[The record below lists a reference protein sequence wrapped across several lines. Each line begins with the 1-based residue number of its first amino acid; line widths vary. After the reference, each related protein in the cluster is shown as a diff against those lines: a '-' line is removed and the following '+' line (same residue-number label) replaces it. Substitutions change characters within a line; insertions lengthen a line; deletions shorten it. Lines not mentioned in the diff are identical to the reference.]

1 MAPAQTRT
9 RTRAPARAG
18 RARRIARLDVVW
30 YIGMTLFLLVFL
42 SPIIWVYLASLTPGG
57 ELAASPT
64 AVFDVRHY
72 SLNAFPTMWSSVGFS
87 TAFFNS
93 IKVGLSVAVCVILL
107 CAPAAFALSRYSF
120 RGRGV
125 MAVLVLVGQMLPGIV
140 VVIPTVLLLRA
151 FHLTDSLVGLWIIYV
166 IINIPLAVWLLRG
179 FIDAIPRELDESV
192 LVDGGRFPDV
202 LRHIIFPLASP
213 GILTVGAFAFTAA
226 WGEYLLALSLI
237 TSDDKWTLPLALQG
251 AFGQNTVDL
260 GALTAGGVMISLP
273 VAVLFMV
280 LQRALVAGLT
290 AGSVKG

>member
-1 MAPAQTRT
+1 MALARARARTKAPSRART
-9 RTRAPARAG
+9 RRVALLD
-18 RARRIARLDVVW
+18 IAW
-30 YIGMTLFLLVFL
+30 YSGMTLFLLLFL
-42 SPIIWVYLASLTPGG
+42 SPIIWVYLAALTPSD
-57 ELAASPT
+57 ELASSPT
-64 AVFDVRHY
+64 AVFDVGHY
-72 SLNAFPTMWSSVGFS
+72 TLDAFPRMWNATGFAVSFLNSV
-87 TAFFNS
+87 
-93 IKVGLSVAVCVILL
+93 KVGLAVAVSVILL
-107 CAPAAFALSRYSF
+107 CAPAAYALSRYAF

-125 MAVLVLVGQMLPGIV
+125 MAILVLVGQMLPGIV
-140 VVIPTVLLLRA
+140 IVIPTVLLLRA
-151 FHLTDSLVGLWIIYV
+151 LHLTDSLVGLWVVYV

-192 LVDGGRFPDV
+192 MVDGGRYLDV
-202 LRHIIFPLASP
+202 LRHIILPLASP